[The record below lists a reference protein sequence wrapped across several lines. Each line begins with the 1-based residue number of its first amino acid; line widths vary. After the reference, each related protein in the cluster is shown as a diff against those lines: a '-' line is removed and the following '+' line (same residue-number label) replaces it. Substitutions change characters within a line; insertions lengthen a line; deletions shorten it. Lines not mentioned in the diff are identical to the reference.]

1 MRPSQGKLRGLAL
14 CGDHFSESRS
24 RLGLTWLFPILLV
37 DGAVWH
43 SEQHGGKERKALPGK
58 EGTALMVCPGRKLS
72 RRLCLCATVHCKRP
86 CVAVTMTGRCH
97 VLYYSQVSKTVWN

>member
-1 MRPSQGKLRGLAL
+1 MSSGLGELGLESEWDTSVRPSQGKLRGLAL

-43 SEQHGGKERKALPGK
+43 SEQHGGKERKALPGMPSWF
-58 EGTALMVCPGRKLS
+58 APGGS
-72 RRLCLCATVHCKRP
+72 
-86 CVAVTMTGRCH
+86 
-97 VLYYSQVSKTVWN
+97 